1 MEREIDLKEISDG
14 KLYSANDMV
23 KAGCD
28 DCKGCSDCCRG
39 MGESILLDPL
49 DICRM
54 TVHLECTFDELLNTC
69 VELHVVDGV
78 ILPNMK
84 MAGKKEKCPFLN
96 QEGRCNIHRIRPGIC
111 RLFPLGRCY
120 EEGSFRYFLQVHEC
134 RKEPKTKVKIKKWLD
149 TPNLGQY
156 ERFVSQWHYFLKDVQ
171 QMLESMQSDGMERK
185 VTLYLLEEF
194 YRKPYEREEEFYEE
208 FSPPIGKSKKTDGI
222 CRVGGKSNMKY
233 QWIRSKRKTIAIRIR
248 EDGTVIVRSP
258 ESVSRKTIEDFL
270 KEKQEW
276 IETHQKKAEQRRA
289 QALTITEE
297 QREEGIKRARKVFPE
312 RIAYFA
318 KQMGVTYGRVYFA
331 GTENPVGKLQQ

>member
-14 KLYSANDMV
+14 KLYTSNDMV

-28 DCKGCSDCCRG
+28 DCQGCSDCCRG

-84 MAGKKEKCPFLN
+84 MVGDEEQCPFLN
-96 QEGRCNIHRIRPGIC
+96 QQGRCNIHRIRPGIC

-156 ERFVSQWHYFLKDVQ
+156 ESFVCQWHYFLKDVQ
-171 QMLESMQSDGMERK
+171 RMLEQVQSETMVKK
-185 VTLYLLEEF
+185 VAVYLLEEF
-194 YRKPYEREEEFYEE
+194 YRKPYESENGFYEG
-208 FSPPIGKSKKTDGI
+208 FSHRLKDAKKQIG
-222 CRVGGKSNMKY
+222 
-233 QWIRSKRKTIAIRIR
+233 
-248 EDGTVIVRSP
+248 
-258 ESVSRKTIEDFL
+258 
-270 KEKQEW
+270 
-276 IETHQKKAEQRRA
+276 
-289 QALTITEE
+289 
-297 QREEGIKRARKVFPE
+297 
-312 RIAYFA
+312 
-318 KQMGVTYGRVYFA
+318 FA
-331 GTENPVGKLQQ
+331 G